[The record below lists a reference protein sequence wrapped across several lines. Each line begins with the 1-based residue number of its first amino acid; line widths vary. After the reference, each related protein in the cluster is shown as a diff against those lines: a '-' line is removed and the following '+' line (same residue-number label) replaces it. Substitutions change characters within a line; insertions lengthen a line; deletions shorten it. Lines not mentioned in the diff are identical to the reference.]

1 MTETT
6 TTRSVEH
13 ATFVLDRVYPVPRER
28 VYAAMANKELKAKW
42 FGSEDGHVSWDFDF
56 REGGRE
62 LHSGLMTMPNGE
74 EHHSKFDAYYLD
86 IVENERITWSYNM
99 YMNGV
104 KRSSSLTVVELT
116 TVPGARSSPSR
127 RQAPTSMDTKSPPCE
142 KRAADGSWMPWA
154 RALDDVVG

>member
-1 MTETT
+1 MTET

-28 VYAAMANKELKAKW
+28 VYAAMAHKGLKAKW
-42 FGSEDGHVSWDFDF
+42 FGSEDGHV
-56 REGGRE
+56 
-62 LHSGLMTMPNGE
+62 
-74 EHHSKFDAYYLD
+74 
-86 IVENERITWSYNM
+86 TWSYNM